1 MYPLDKNALIEL
13 ATLGP
18 HMPRSVGERDQLV
31 RLARQGYVD
40 VELGPPTK
48 FTLTAKGR
56 ALVEGKKPAPKAK

>member
-18 HMPRSVGERDQLV
+18 HMPRSVSERDQLV
-31 RLARQGYVD
+31 RLARQGYVE
-40 VELGPPTK
+40 VQLGPPTK

-56 ALVEGKKPAPKAK
+56 AVIDGKRPAPKGK